1 MIGSRHSRVIA
12 RLLTRNTVKKYTL
25 YAWHPKRL
33 DPRGQALD
41 KAAIIEHLNN
51 LSIYPPARNQPLIS
65 LAAVIE
71 EWAEQQRQGDIF
83 DRVTIKAYA
92 NLVDYYEHHDVS
104 HMALH
109 TLPSVNFDSFYY
121 RFITQAL
128 KLGLIVHSDIDN
140 GTYYPDF
147 SSEPA
152 FLMSRLDKLKLRL
165 PAKQV
170 VEDFVG
176 AQVNLHNP
184 RIPHVDNIQQ
194 FSQASTTTSKTYA
207 ATADSSL
214 SGSSVVINP
223 ITTVNNPITPTNSEA
238 VKTNSTPEA
247 MAPLLTDVPIASEDS
262 ELLAQLKLTIE
273 NYFDP
278 RNIVY
283 QLKKHTGALAWDVLF
298 DWHDSQI
305 VLTYILEPSYITS
318 ECKLDIIYKII
329 PPNRYLTPSFKQLF
343 TGENSLN
350 ILHKSK
356 LFIEGSLK
364 DIEQYQR
371 LFKAKTPILK
381 RQPLASFADLKHQ
394 VDTDSEFILGLLADH
409 QGFYPL
415 FDTLYHDTDHPLHEF
430 YWGAAETRP
439 LPRSRFSR
447 RRSIFLTLARL
458 IEHPDLEE
466 MIANQRPIMLNYF
479 DQHSQLMPIMHNLK
493 DQFMGMC
500 DQLLLGY
507 QQK

>member
-1 MIGSRHSRVIA
+1 M
-12 RLLTRNTVKKYTL
+12 KKYTL
-25 YAWHPKRL
+25 YAWHPKRF
-33 DPRGQALD
+33 DPRKQALD
-41 KAAIIEHLNN
+41 KAAIIEYLNN
-51 LSIYPPARNQPLIS
+51 LPTYPPTQNQPLIS
-65 LAAVIE
+65 LADVIE
-71 EWAEQQRQGDIF
+71 KWAEQQRQGDIF
-83 DRVTIKAYA
+83 DRVTVKSYA

-121 RFITQAL
+121 RFITQAIE
-128 KLGLIVHSDIDN
+128 LGLIVHSDIDN

-176 AQVNLHNP
+176 AQIDLNNP
-184 RIPHVDNIQQ
+184 LFHHVDDTPQ
-194 FSQASTTTSKTYA
+194 FTQTSTTTSKTYS

-214 SGSSVVINP
+214 SASVITANDVASNP
-223 ITTVNNPITPTNSEA
+223 LTTTTITTTNSDA
-238 VKTNSTPEA
+238 AKTNGNRKA
-247 MAPLLTDVPIASEDS
+247 MTPLLTDIPIASEES

-273 NYFDP
+273 NYFDH
-278 RNIVY
+278 RDIAY

-298 DWHDSQI
+298 NWYDSQI
-305 VLTYILEPSYITS
+305 VLTYIMEPSYIKT
-318 ECKLDIIYKII
+318 EFKLDVIYKII
-329 PPNRYLTPSFKQLF
+329 PPNRYLTASFKQLF

-350 ILHKSK
+350 VLHKSK
-356 LFIEGSLK
+356 LFIESSLK

-371 LFKAKTPILK
+371 LFKVKTPILK
-381 RQPLASFADLKHQ
+381 RQHLASFADLKHQ
-394 VDTDSEFILGLLADH
+394 VDTDSEFILTLLADH

-415 FDTLYHDTDHPLHEF
+415 FDTLYHDTNHPLHEF

-479 DQHSQLMPIMHNLK
+479 DQHSQLMPIMLNLK

-507 QQK
+507 QPKHPNSS